1 MILENDVQLQNT
13 IRKLAELEQRFEEA
27 KSRPMPNPTV
37 RELTLRS
44 LKQTMNQ
51 LKEDIV
57 RYQANQKPSAVR

>member
-1 MILENDVQLQNT
+1 
-13 IRKLAELEQRFEEA
+13 
-27 KSRPMPNPTV
+27 MPNPTV